1 MPSFSLGSLC
11 FASVSASNAPTKS
24 GMETTGQ
31 GANTAVPFQNG
42 HPSTPGRDQNTPPP
56 PPNVVP
62 PAMTAGAAANNA
74 AAGGGFLGLFRGSA
88 STASGVSERGSSRTG
103 SNGAI
108 TVRDGDRP
116 LAAKTNGSNGFGDSN
131 LVKLPQVTCMLSQCR
146 DVFGFVTIFQCLFSI
161 FRLLLYSY
169 AR

>member
-1 MPSFSLGSLC
+1 
-11 FASVSASNAPTKS
+11 
-24 GMETTGQ
+24 METVGQ

-88 STASGVSERGSSRTG
+88 STVSGVSERGSGRTG
-103 SNGAI
+103 SSGANV
-108 TVRDGDRP
+108 VRDGERP
-116 LAAKTNGSNGFGDSN
+116 LAAKTSGSNGFGDSN
-131 LVKLPQVTCMLSQCR
+131 LVKLPQVRVHTSSKI
-146 DVFGFVTIFQCLFSI
+146 DVFGCYHHAVLCSLHVSSP
-161 FRLLLYSY
+161 SY
-169 AR
+169 KHDDDCVCHGLT